1 MTYTKLSL
9 IAFTYLITFNI
20 SAQSS
25 KLIGNPAPDI
35 HFTDV
40 LNDTKTSYKLSDF
53 KGKVVIIDF
62 WATWCGPCVVGL
74 PRLEGWQKKYPDELK
89 VITIA
94 SDSRSRLQKFLKNKP
109 IGLPIVLDST
119 DQYEKYFPHRAIPH
133 TVIIDR
139 NGIVSAI
146 PSVDQLRDTD
156 MELLFKGKKVDI
168 VMKEERLDFNSD
180 NDLATYSKG
189 KGVQILLT
197 PYLNG
202 LPVMSTSFMNGKM
215 TFVNV
220 NPTIIYREI
229 TGINPFTRSEWLSVN
244 SKYRVFGEETSI
256 CLELKAADFTEEEAK
271 SSLMRYMQVYSPLYA
286 SIELRERKVKV
297 LKMIKDKFNLSK
309 SENQEEGT
317 YSFSG
322 NGIEVKG
329 LNIKPLSDF
338 LEQKLRVPIVDETQ
352 IIDKLNYK
360 FPWYLEKPEAYVE
373 ELEKLGLKLEDATRQ
388 IEVLVFSDK
397 K

>member
-9 IAFTYLITFNI
+9 IAFTFLITFKI

-25 KLIGNPAPDI
+25 KLIGKPAPDI
-35 HFTDV
+35 HFTNV
-40 LNDTKTSYKLSDF
+40 LNDTKSSYKLSDF

-62 WATWCGPCVVGL
+62 WATWCASCIVEL
-74 PRLEGWQKKYPDELK
+74 PRLESWQKKYPDRLK

-119 DQYEKYFPHRAIPH
+119 DQYEKYFPHRGIPH

-180 NDLATYSKG
+180 NDLATYSNG

-229 TGINPFTRSEWLSVN
+229 TGLI
-244 SKYRVFGEETSI
+244 
-256 CLELKAADFTEEEAK
+256 
-271 SSLMRYMQVYSPLYA
+271 PLRA
-286 SIELRERKVKV
+286 P
-297 LKMIKDKFNLSK
+297 
-309 SENQEEGT
+309 
-317 YSFSG
+317 SG
-322 NGIEVKG
+322 
-329 LNIKPLSDF
+329 
-338 LEQKLRVPIVDETQ
+338 
-352 IIDKLNYK
+352 
-360 FPWYLEKPEAYVE
+360 YL
-373 ELEKLGLKLEDATRQ
+373 
-388 IEVLVFSDK
+388 
-397 K
+397 